1 MNQDRVAGT
10 AQNAAGKLKE
20 AVGKVTGNAATQAE
34 GVVDQAMGAMQDAY
48 GATKDAAV
56 EGAKMVKDAAVEGE
70 DILRNFIEKQPYT
83 ATLIALGVG
92 LIIGYSAHR
101 PAPPPPRNWW

>member
-1 MNQDRVAGT
+1 MNQDRFAGT

-20 AVGKVTGNAATQAE
+20 GVGKVTGNAATQAE

-101 PAPPPPRNWW
+101 PALPPPRNWW